1 MDTKQLLHWVNLPQ
15 THRKIVGEYQGCYAL
30 GVTDNPPAFVL
41 RVEPDDVDQFPD
53 KVSIRGIEVPVIV
66 HGGFEPPRPQR
77 ARV

>member
-1 MDTKQLLHWVNLPQ
+1 
-15 THRKIVGEYQGCYAL
+15 
-30 GVTDNPPAFVL
+30 VTDNPPAFVL